1 MRQRVMIGMSLLCEP
16 SLLIADEPTSALD
29 VTVQAQIVE
38 LLRALRAGSGLSLAL
53 VSHDFGVV
61 AQLADRIVVMYAG
74 RIVESASSRELMQ
87 SARHPYTAL
96 LMQCVPNLHS
106 TRLERMPYIPGQ
118 APSAAQPD
126 VGCAFAPRCPRA
138 SDLCREQRP
147 RLLGVAGS
155 AQVACHHPHST

>member
-1 MRQRVMIGMSLLCEP
+1 VMIGMSVLYEP

-38 LLRALRAGSGLSLAL
+38 LLRALRADSGLSLAL

-61 AQLADRIVVMYAG
+61 AQLADRVIVMYAG
-74 RIVESASSRELMQ
+74 RIVESASARELMQ
-87 SARHPYTAL
+87 SARHPYTVL

-106 TRLERMPYIPGQ
+106 TRLERMPCIPGQ
-118 APSAAQPD
+118 APSAGEPD

-138 SDLCREQRP
+138 SRLCQEERP
-147 RLLGVAGS
+147 PLLQAGGS
-155 AQVACHHPHST
+155 AQVACHHPHPT